1 MKSVAIV
8 GAIGRGR
15 TQRSSIDA
23 ALRACGIGSAVLV
36 PVLSATIPPGTAMQI
51 WEALPSAVIERW
63 SRLPVLATIRSVAGG
78 QGAVAAATGWY
89 ACQDGSTLIVA
100 HDAAADDPVL
110 AELDVL
116 SQIYTSLRDMVE
128 GRGEPFDGLR
138 VETHVVTGTV
148 EAEPVTAVMLAILD
162 VTGTLA
168 AGHPGGLAAHH
179 AIEHNALE
187 HIS

>member
-15 TQRSSIDA
+15 TQRSSVDA
-23 ALRACGIGSAVLV
+23 ALRGCGIGNAVLV

-51 WEALPSAVIERW
+51 WEALPPAVIERW
-63 SRLPVLATIRSVAGG
+63 SRLPVLAAIRTIAGG
-78 QGAVAAATGWY
+78 EGAG
-89 ACQDGSTLIVA
+89 GSRLIVA
-100 HDAAADDPVL
+100 HDAAAEDPVL

-116 SQIYTSLRDMVE
+116 SQIYASLRDMVE
-128 GRGEPFDGLR
+128 GRGELFDGLR

-162 VTGTLA
+162 VTGASA
-168 AGHPGGLAAHH
+168 AGHPGDLVARQ
-179 AIEHNALE
+179 AIEHHVSE
-187 HIS
+187 PIG